1 MNTSTPP
8 IARLVNVEG
17 LTAEL
22 DRFATERDWGQFHSP
37 KNLAM
42 ALSAEVGELTE
53 IFQWMSEADSHQAAR
68 QPDTA
73 RPVQEEM
80 ADVLMYLVRMASV
93 LGVDL
98 DAAVRG
104 KLARNAAKYPV
115 DRARGNSKKYDA
127 L

>member
-1 MNTSTPP
+1 MNAPNASSTP
-8 IARLVNVEG
+8 LVNVDG
-17 LTAEL
+17 LAAEL
-22 DRFATERDWGQFHSP
+22 DRFATERDWMQFHSP

-53 IFQWMSEADSHQAAR
+53 IFQWMSEADSRHAAR
-68 QPDTA
+68 HPDTA

-98 DAAVRG
+98 DAAVRE
-104 KLARNAAKYPV
+104 KLASNAAKYPV
-115 DRARGNSKKYDA
+115 DRARGSSKKYDA